1 LTTPYHINYNIP
13 VNPNRQGAYMKFIR
27 KKNLQ
32 ENEEI
37 LYVPALH
44 WFYTVKYM
52 ILSLPLFVFL
62 MIMWTYA
69 EGYADTGW
77 FYGISTAEE
86 LRFVIRYVFL
96 AAVLLVLL
104 VFICRIFLYLSVEY
118 GITNKR
124 LIIKRGILRMVVAE
138 IPIDRIE
145 GIFCIQGLLGRIFN
159 YGTIRISGIGGSM
172 PAFCMVGRPYA
183 LRRKIAG
190 IIEKNK
196 TITVFHGGFPKEKP
210 VPEPVEEE
218 PIYRYGTFVR
228 VMEGS

>member
-1 LTTPYHINYNIP
+1 MP
-13 VNPNRQGAYMKFIR
+13 VNSNCQGAYMKFIR

-37 LYVPALH
+37 LYEPGLH

-52 ILSLPLFVFL
+52 ILSLPLFVIL
-62 MIMWTYA
+62 LIVWGYA
-69 EGYADTGW
+69 EDYAASGW
-77 FYGISTAEE
+77 FYGISTADE
-86 LRFVIRYVFL
+86 LRFVIRYLFL

-124 LIIKRGILRMVVAE
+124 LIIKRGVLRMIVAE

-145 GIFCIQGLLGRIFN
+145 GIFCVQGILGRLFN
-159 YGTIRISGIGGSM
+159 YGTVRISGIGGSI
-172 PAFCMVGRPYA
+172 PAFRMVGRPYSF
-183 LRRKIAG
+183 RRKIAG

-196 TITVFHGGFPKEKP
+196 AITVFHGGFPKP
-210 VPEPVEEE
+210 VAKPEPVEEE

-228 VMEGS
+228 VIEGS

>member
-1 LTTPYHINYNIP
+1 
-13 VNPNRQGAYMKFIR
+13 MKFIK

-37 LYVPALH
+37 MYVPGLH

-52 ILSLPLFVFL
+52 ILSLPLFVIL
-62 MIMWTYA
+62 LIVWSYA
-69 EGYADTGW
+69 EDYAASGW

-86 LRFVIRYVFL
+86 LRFVIRYIFL

-104 VFICRIFLYLSVEY
+104 IFICRIFVYLSVEY
-118 GITNKR
+118 GVTNKR
-124 LIIKRGILRMVVAE
+124 LIIKKGVLRLVVAE
-138 IPIDRIE
+138 IPVDRIE
-145 GIFCIQGLLGRIFN
+145 SIYCIQGLLGRILD

-172 PAFCMVGRPYA
+172 PAFHMVCRPYSI
-183 LRRKIAG
+183 RRKIAG

-196 TITVFHGGFPKEKP
+196 AITVIHGEFPKAKP
-210 VPEPVEEE
+210 EIKPEPVEEE

-228 VMEGS
+228 GIEG